1 MNLRETGLAADAVAA
16 ALGLAP
22 HPEGGF
28 YRETF
33 RDGDLTQRGA
43 ATAILFLLP
52 AGVISHWHRV
62 DAVEIWVWQAGAPL
76 LLETAAP
83 DAVAVGDRLGPDLAA
98 GERLQQTVPVQHWQ
112 RAQSLGPWSLVSCVV
127 APAFLFSGFVM
138 APPGWQPRGPQGNS
152 RSDASP
158 ADPTRSGGYSRG
170 SPESA

>member
-1 MNLRETGLAADAVAA
+1 MDLRDPGLAADAVAA

-33 RDGDLTQRGA
+33 RDGDLEQRGA
-43 ATAILFLLP
+43 ATSILFLLP

-62 DAVEIWVWQAGAPL
+62 DALEIWVWQAGAPL
-76 LLETAAP
+76 LLEIAAP
-83 DAVAVGDRLGPDLAA
+83 DGPAVGGYLGPDLAA

-112 RAQSLGPWSLVSCVV
+112 RAQSLSRGSLGAWSLVSCIV

-138 APPGWQPRGPQGNS
+138 APPGWHPK
-152 RSDASP
+152 P
-158 ADPTRSGGYSRG
+158 A
-170 SPESA
+170 

>member
-1 MNLRETGLAADAVAA
+1 MDLRDPGLAADAVAT

-33 RDGDLTQRGA
+33 RDGDLDRRGA

-52 AGVISHWHRV
+52 EGVISHWHRV
-62 DAVEIWVWQAGAPL
+62 DALEIWMWQAGAPL
-76 LLETAAP
+76 LLEVAAP
-83 DAVAVGDRLGPDLAA
+83 DAAAVGGRLGPDLSA

-112 RAQSLGPWSLVSCVV
+112 RAQSLGAWSLVSCIV

-138 APPGWQPRGPQGNS
+138 APPGWQPK
-152 RSDASP
+152 
-158 ADPTRSGGYSRG
+158 
-170 SPESA
+170 SA

>member
-1 MNLRETGLAADAVAA
+1 MNLRDPGLAADAVAA

-33 RDGDLTQRGA
+33 RDGDLDQRGA

-52 AGVISHWHRV
+52 QGVISHWHRV
-62 DAVEIWVWQAGAPL
+62 DAVEIWVWQAGAPV
-76 LLETAAP
+76 LLEIAAP
-83 DAVAVGDRLGPDLAA
+83 GAATAKDHLGPDLMA

-112 RAQSLGPWSLVSCVV
+112 RAQSLGAWSLVSCIV

-138 APPGWQPRGPQGNS
+138 APPGWQP
-152 RSDASP
+152 D
-158 ADPTRSGGYSRG
+158 
-170 SPESA
+170 SA